1 MRQHVRV
8 PWPLRVVCVVVALW
22 LVAPTLVVI
31 PLSFTGKQSFNFPP
45 ESWSV
50 TYYKQF
56 FSDPAWTDALSVS
69 VQLALIVTVLA
80 TVLGTAAAF
89 ALVRGRIRVAAAA
102 QGLLLLPMI
111 IPQIVVAIAIYIAFL
126 RWGLTGTMTGLVIA
140 HTALAIPFVVIT
152 VSASIRTLDR
162 RLEHAAAT
170 LGASPLTVLRLV
182 IAPLIVP
189 GVLSGA
195 VFAFVTSFDEVVISL
210 YLQSPDLRTLP
221 VQMFTSV
228 TSNTDPTMAAAS
240 TMIVTVTTLLILLPQ
255 LVTRR
260 KKGSLREGRRAQ
272 GDAALLADNSPAA
285 VAPALSR

>member
-1 MRQHVRV
+1 V
-8 PWPLRVVCVVVALW
+8 PWPLSLFCALVGLW

-31 PLSFTGKQSFNFPP
+31 PLSFTGEQTFTFPP
-45 ESWSV
+45 RSWSL
-50 TYYKQF
+50 TYYLQF
-56 FSDPAWTDALSVS
+56 FTDPAWTDALLVS

-80 TVLGTAAAF
+80 TALGTAAAF
-89 ALVRGRIRVAAAA
+89 ALVRGRMRGAVAA
-102 QGLLLLPMI
+102 QGLLLTPLIM
-111 IPQIVVAIAIYIAFL
+111 PQIVVAIAIYIAFL
-126 RWGLTGTMTGLVIA
+126 KWGLQGTMTGFVIA

-162 RLEHAAAT
+162 RLEYAAAT
-170 LGASPLTVLRLV
+170 LGASPFTVLRCV

-228 TSNTDPTMAAAS
+228 TYNIDPTMAAAS
-240 TMIVTVTTLLILLPQ
+240 SIIVTGTTLLILLPQ
-255 LVTRR
+255 VL
-260 KKGSLREGRRAQ
+260 SGRRRSARARRSL
-272 GDAALLADNSPAA
+272 AAPAPAA
-285 VAPALSR
+285 EGLVGDGLESAQPR

>member
-1 MRQHVRV
+1 MKQHVRV
-8 PWPLRVVCVVVALW
+8 PWPLRVLCVVVGLW
-22 LVAPTLVVI
+22 LVAPTFVVI
-31 PLSFTGKQSFNFPP
+31 PLSFTGEQSFNFPP
-45 ESWSV
+45 ESWSL

-56 FSDPAWTDALSVS
+56 FTDPAWTDALLVS
-69 VQLALIVTVLA
+69 VQLAVWVTLLA

-89 ALVRGRIRVAAAA
+89 ALVRGRIRVAVAA

-126 RWGLTGTMTGLVIA
+126 EWGLQGTMIGLVVA

-162 RLEHAAAT
+162 RIEHAAAS
-170 LGASPLTVLRLV
+170 LGASPITVLRLI

-210 YLQSPDLRTLP
+210 YLQSPDLRPLP

-228 TSNTDPTMAAAS
+228 TYNIDPTMAAAS
-240 TMIVTVTTLLILLPQ
+240 SIIVTATTLLLLLPQ
-255 LVTRR
+255 MIGRR
-260 KKGSLREGRRAQ
+260 KKRTRTEEQ
-272 GDAALLADNSPAA
+272 PAA
-285 VAPALSR
+285 VSA

>member
-1 MRQHVRV
+1 MKQRVRV
-8 PWPLRVVCVVVALW
+8 PWLLRVLCIVVAIW

-31 PLSFTGKQSFNFPP
+31 PLSFTGRQSFNFPP
-45 ESWSV
+45 ASWSV

-56 FSDPAWTDALSVS
+56 FTDPAWTDALLVS
-69 VQLALIVTVLA
+69 VQLALMVTVLA

-89 ALVRGRIRVAAAA
+89 ALVRGRLRTAVAA

-126 RWGLTGTMTGLVIA
+126 RWGLQGTMTGLVLA

-162 RLEHAAAT
+162 RLEYAAAG
-170 LGASPLTVLRLV
+170 LGASPLTVLRCV
-182 IAPLIVP
+182 VAPLIGP

-228 TSNTDPTMAAAS
+228 TYNIDPTMAAAS
-240 TMIVTVTTLLILLPQ
+240 SMIVMTTTLLILLPQ
-255 LVTRR
+255 MLTRR
-260 KKGSLREGRRAQ
+260 KKSSLHEEPAGDRA
-272 GDAALLADNSPAA
+272 
-285 VAPALSR
+285 